1 MIIAIDLRSIQR
13 GTFSGVENYTLSLLE
28 RMIKMDTQNTYKLFY
43 NGLKPVQVEDL
54 HFLNTTVVSR
64 RIPNKILA
72 LLVLLVRRPKFEKL
86 IGEFDVLFLPNINNL
101 SISGEKQLV
110 VTVHDL
116 SFAVVPEYYD
126 LKRRLWHWSLG
137 YKKLLRRADKIIA
150 VSEYTKQDIIHELG
164 VPEERVEV
172 IYQGVDHTR
181 FYPGLNVNKLRAV
194 RNKYSLPGEFILYM
208 GTLEPR
214 KNLVGLIQAFE
225 NMDASAQLVIAGKP
239 GWKFRSIFDA
249 AKNSHKKNRIQFL
262 GFVDEEDKP
271 YLLKLARV
279 FAFPSLY
286 EGFGLPVLEAMAV
299 GTPVVTSG
307 VTSLPEVVG
316 DAGLL
321 VNPYNIEE
329 IAFALDQLLTDED
342 LRARLTE
349 KGLLRAKQF
358 SWEKTASETLACLKG
373 VSIIIAKSGLG

>member
-64 RIPNKILA
+64 RIPNKLLA
-72 LLVLLVRRPKFEKL
+72 LMVLVLRRPKFEKL
-86 IGEFDVLFLPNINNL
+86 IGDFDVLFLPNINNL
-101 SISGEKQLV
+101 SLKDKKKLV

-116 SFAVVPEYYD
+116 SFAVIPEYYD
-126 LKRRLWHWSLG
+126 LKRRLWHWSLC

-150 VSEYTKQDIIHELG
+150 VSEYTKQDVVRELG

-181 FYPGLNVNKLRAV
+181 FHSGLNVDKLRAV
-194 RNKYSLPGEFILYM
+194 RNKYNLPGEFILYM

-225 NMDASAQLVIAGKP
+225 NMSTKIHLVIAGKP

-249 AKNSHKKNRIQFL
+249 AKRSLKKNNIHFL
-262 GFVDEEDKP
+262 GFVEESDKP
-271 YLLKLARV
+271 YMLKLARV

-299 GTPVVTSG
+299 GTPVVTSS

-329 IAFALDQLLTDED
+329 ITFALDQLLTDEG
-342 LRARLTE
+342 LRLRLTE

-358 SWEKTASETLACLKG
+358 SWEKTAEQTLKTLNYE
-373 VSIIIAKSGLG
+373 L